1 MMKTSTNFLLL
12 VFIFIFFSCKK
23 DDASIDL
30 LKQAQNIV
38 ESKPDYALTL
48 LDSIPN
54 PENMDKDNYMQYIV
68 IQLQAK
74 HRAKQDITNDTLIF
88 EAQRYF
94 DEKKNVKQAELAHYY
109 AGRVYRSRNISD
121 KALECFLQSESYAI
135 QSNNNV
141 LAGKDVHIMGNLYL
155 EQGIMDTA
163 IILYQKALG
172 YYNKGKDTD
181 KYKMQV
187 TNEIGRAY
195 DEIGNIDSSYVYFKR
210 SMEYADKL
218 GDKELQI
225 IISNNLGYTYF
236 RIKDYDKA
244 LDYLKN
250 ALKKS
255 LDAEISTKA
264 SLNLSYLYNAINQP
278 DSARYYINLSEK
290 SLAEIEDNQILKVLY
305 NSFTDYYKKTGDYK
319 QALHYKELE
328 DSINNVITKNERPLS
343 LLAADKNF
351 HLDQKNKQVDQLR
364 KYAYLYLLVGIVICI
379 ILILFAASIFK
390 IHRRDKEEIKF
401 QEEKYRRLKD
411 QLLAMAAEYKDI
423 EAEIAAIL
431 DDEDD

>member
-1 MMKTSTNFLLL
+1 MMRTLTNFLLL
-12 VFIFIFFSCKK
+12 FFIFIFFSCKK

-30 LKQAQNIV
+30 LKQAQNIA

-74 HRAKQDITNDTLIF
+74 QRAKQDITNDTLIF
-88 EAQRYF
+88 EAQKYF

-109 AGRVYRSRNISD
+109 AGRVYRSRNMSD
-121 KALECFLQSESYAI
+121 KALKCFLQSESYAI
-135 QSNNNV
+135 HSNNNV
-141 LAGKDVHIMGNLYL
+141 LAGKNLHIMGNLYL
-155 EQGIMDTA
+155 EQGIIDTA
-163 IILYQKALG
+163 IILYKKALD
-172 YYNKGKDTD
+172 YYNQGKDTD
-181 KYKMQV
+181 KYKMKV

-195 DEIGNIDSSYVYFKR
+195 DEIGNIDSSYVYFQR

-218 GDKELQI
+218 GDKEFKI
-225 IISNNLGYTYF
+225 IISNNLGYIYF

-244 LDYLKN
+244 LNYLNN

-255 LDAEISTKA
+255 SDAETSTKA
-264 SLNLSYLYNAINQP
+264 SLNLSYLYNAKNRP
-278 DSARYYINLSEK
+278 DSALYYIHFSENY
-290 SLAEIEDNQILKVLY
+290 LNGITDNIILEGLY
-305 NSFTDYYKKTGDYK
+305 ASFSDYYKQTGDYK

-328 DSINNVITKNERPLS
+328 DSINNVITKDERPLS

-351 HLDQKNKQVDQLR
+351 YLDQKDKQVDQLR
-364 KYAYLYLLVGIVICI
+364 KHIFLYLLIGIVVCLVL
-379 ILILFAASIFK
+379 LIFSISIFK
-390 IHRRDKEEIKF
+390 IHKRDKKEIKL
-401 QEEKYRRLKD
+401 QEEKYRRIKD
-411 QLLAMAAEYKDI
+411 QLLMMAAEYKDI

-431 DDEDD
+431 DEEDD

>member
-1 MMKTSTNFLLL
+1 MMRTLTNFLLL
-12 VFIFIFFSCKK
+12 FFIFIFFSCKK
-23 DDASIDL
+23 EDASIDL
-30 LKQAQNIV
+30 LKQAQNIA
-38 ESKPDYALTL
+38 ESNPDYALML

-54 PENMDKDNYMQYIV
+54 PENMEKDNYMQYIV
-68 IQLQAK
+68 VQLQAK

-109 AGRVYRSRNISD
+109 AGRVYRSRNMSD
-121 KALECFLQSESYAI
+121 KALKCFLQSESYTI
-135 QSNNNV
+135 HSNNNV
-141 LAGKDVHIMGNLYL
+141 LAGKNLHIMGNLYL

-163 IILYQKALG
+163 IILYQKALD

-181 KYKMQV
+181 KYKMKV

-195 DEIGNIDSSYVYFKR
+195 DEIGNIDSSYVYFQR

-218 GDKELQI
+218 GDKEFKI
-225 IISNNLGYTYF
+225 IISNNLGYIYF

-244 LDYLKN
+244 LNYLNN

-255 LDAEISTKA
+255 LDAETSTKA
-264 SLNLSYLYNAINQP
+264 SLNLSYLYNAKNRP
-278 DSARYYINLSEK
+278 DSALYYIHFSENY
-290 SLAEIEDNQILKVLY
+290 LNEITDNIILEGLY
-305 NSFTDYYKKTGDYK
+305 AFFTDYYKQTGDYK

-351 HLDQKNKQVDQLR
+351 YLDQKDKQIDQLH
-364 KYAYLYLLVGIVICI
+364 KHIFLYLSIATVVCLVL
-379 ILILFAASIFK
+379 LIFSISIFK
-390 IHRRDKEEIKF
+390 IHKRDKKEIKL
-401 QEEKYRRLKD
+401 QEERYRRIKD
-411 QLLAMAAEYKDI
+411 QLLVMAAEYKDI
-423 EAEIAAIL
+423 EAEIEAIL
-431 DDEDD
+431 DED

>member
-1 MMKTSTNFLLL
+1 MMRTLTNFLLL
-12 VFIFIFFSCKK
+12 FFIFIFFSCKK

-30 LKQAQNIV
+30 LKQAQNIA

-74 HRAKQDITNDTLIF
+74 QRAKQDITNDTLIF
-88 EAQRYF
+88 EAQKYF

-109 AGRVYRSRNISD
+109 AGRVYRSRNMSD
-121 KALECFLQSESYAI
+121 KALKCFLQSESYAI
-135 QSNNNV
+135 HSNNNV
-141 LAGKDVHIMGNLYL
+141 LAGKNLHIMGNLYL
-155 EQGIMDTA
+155 EQGIIDTA
-163 IILYQKALG
+163 IILYKKALD
-172 YYNKGKDTD
+172 YYNQGKDTD
-181 KYKMQV
+181 KYKMKV

-195 DEIGNIDSSYVYFKR
+195 DEIGNIDSSYVYFQR

-218 GDKELQI
+218 GDKEFKI
-225 IISNNLGYTYF
+225 IISNNLGYIYF

-244 LDYLKN
+244 LNYLNN

-255 LDAEISTKA
+255 SDAETSTKA
-264 SLNLSYLYNAINQP
+264 SLNLSYLYNAKNRP
-278 DSARYYINLSEK
+278 DSALYYIHFSENY
-290 SLAEIEDNQILKVLY
+290 LNGITDNIILEGLY
-305 NSFTDYYKKTGDYK
+305 ASFSDYYKQTGDYK

-328 DSINNVITKNERPLS
+328 DSINNVITKDERPLS

-351 HLDQKNKQVDQLR
+351 YLDQKDKQVDQLR
-364 KYAYLYLLVGIVICI
+364 KHIFLYLLIGIVICLVL
-379 ILILFAASIFK
+379 LIFSISIFK
-390 IHRRDKEEIKF
+390 IHKRDKKEIKL
-401 QEEKYRRLKD
+401 QEEKYRRIKD
-411 QLLAMAAEYKDI
+411 QLLMMAAEYKDI

-431 DDEDD
+431 DEEDD